1 MKLNL
6 SSHIIG
12 SQQYIEYLALK
23 LKKNTWPDYV
33 KEHDSNDILL
43 PYKYTF
49 EQLSQSEISAFMIF
63 YRVYLDKSEI
73 DYDQLDFDSIS
84 KDPVLLITFIMAVQY
99 YFL

>member
-1 MKLNL
+1 MKVNL

-23 LKKNTWPDYV
+23 LKKNSWPEYV
-33 KEHDSNDILL
+33 KHHDINDILL

-49 EQLSQSEISAFMIF
+49 DQLSPTEISAFMIF
-63 YRVYLDKSEI
+63 YKIYLDKSEI
-73 DYDQLDFDSIS
+73 EYEELDFDTIS
-84 KDPVLLITFIMAVQY
+84 KDPVLLVTFIMAAQY

>member
-12 SQQYIEYLALK
+12 SQQYIEYLTLK
-23 LKKNTWPDYV
+23 LKRNTWPEYS
-33 KEHDSNDILL
+33 KLRDSSDVLL

-49 EQLSQSEISAFMIF
+49 DQVTPQEICSFMIF
-63 YRVYLDKSEI
+63 YKNYLDKSEI
-73 DYDQLDFDSIS
+73 EYDQLDFDSIS
-84 KDPVLLITFIMAVQY
+84 RDPILLVTFIMAAQY

>member
-12 SQQYIEYLALK
+12 SQQYLEYLALK
-23 LKKNTWPDYV
+23 LRRNDWSEYLKQNDP
-33 KEHDSNDILL
+33 SDILL

-49 EQLSQSEISAFMIF
+49 DQVTPREISSFMIF
-63 YRVYLDKSEI
+63 YKIYLDKSEI
-73 DYDQLDFDSIS
+73 EYGNLDFDSIE
-84 KDPVLLITFIMAVQY
+84 KDPVLLVTFIMAAQY